1 MMSTVFLALGTNLD
15 DRMAHLRAAL
25 DALPPDVQIMKRSPV
40 YETPAWGYE
49 DQGPFLNMVIE
60 GRTELEPEA
69 LLARLKQ
76 LETELGRTPSFHWG
90 PRIIDIDILFYDQ
103 LILKAANLTIPH
115 PRLHERAF
123 VLVPLADVAPEWKH
137 PVLGK
142 TVRQLLSEVDT
153 SGIQRFQDQSQ

>member
-1 MMSTVFLALGTNLD
+1 MAGTVFLALGTNLG

-25 DALPPDVQIMKRSPV
+25 DSLPPDVQIAKRSPV

-60 GRTELEPEA
+60 GQTQLEPEA

-90 PRIIDIDILFYDQ
+90 PRVIDMDILFYDQ
-103 LILKAANLTIPH
+103 LVLGTPHLTIPH
-115 PRLHERAF
+115 PRLQERAF
-123 VLVPLADVAPEWKH
+123 VLVPLADLAPEWKH
-137 PVLGK
+137 PVLGR
-142 TVRQLLSEVDT
+142 TVRELLSEVDT
-153 SGIQRFQDQSQ
+153 SGIQRFQDMGQ